1 MSFKALFKFC
11 DAFRVLRFKRLKLCS
26 DLTWIYSVTCI
37 GFQCLT
43 ARPMPKLSSGHR
55 GYRRSLMRR
64 ISRSSELGQWPD
76 A

>member
-1 MSFKALFKFC
+1 MCSKALFNTVTR
-11 DAFRVLRFKRLKLCS
+11 FRVLRFKRLKLCS

-43 ARPMPKLSSGHR
+43 ARSMPKLSSGHR